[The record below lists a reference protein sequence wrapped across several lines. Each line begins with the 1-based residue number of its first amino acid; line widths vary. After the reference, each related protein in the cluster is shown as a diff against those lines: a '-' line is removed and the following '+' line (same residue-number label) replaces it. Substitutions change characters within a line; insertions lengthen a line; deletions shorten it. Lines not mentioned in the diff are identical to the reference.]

1 MRSYLENIKHITS
14 LMAFIAALLVSLTF
28 ATASN
33 AVVVPDNPVIGNPVA
48 MNAVV
53 PPMMVVQPMAVKAV
67 NSDAGL
73 GVRPFG
79 LGVRPFGL
87 GVRPFGFG
95 VNPFFNRPFG
105 FGFNP
110 FFNRPFG
117 FGFNPFFGA
126 DIDAFGAD
134 FD

>member
-28 ATASN
+28 ATVSN

-79 LGVRPFGL
+79 LGVRPFG
-87 GVRPFGFG
+87 FG
-95 VNPFFNRPFG
+95 V
-105 FGFNP
+105 NP

>member
-1 MRSYLENIKHITS
+1 MRSYLKNIKHITS
-14 LMAFIAALLVSLTF
+14 LMAFIAALLVGMSF
-28 ATASN
+28 ATVSN
-33 AVVVPDNPVIGNPVA
+33 AVVAPDTPVIGNPVT
-48 MNAVV
+48 MNAVA
-53 PPMMVVQPMAVKAV
+53 PPMTVATPMAVKAV
-67 NSDAGL
+67 NSEVGF
-73 GVRPFG
+73 VRPFG
-79 LGVRPFGL
+79 F